1 MMKISADTKK
11 EKLEAVQKRED
22 DIAKKMEKLDV
33 WVNDLNTRVA
43 KKEADAKKAKE
54 RKERIIEEVRRHFGY
69 TVDMRDDKF
78 KEMLAQKEKEDKKAQ
93 KEARRKQKELKVM
106 EKLIT
111 KGKEA
116 ENPVENGDQI
126 ESDSAKTKKNKDPK
140 PE

>member
-1 MMKISADTKK
+1 MMKISADAKK

-126 ESDSAKTKKNKDPK
+126 ETNSAKTKNKDPK